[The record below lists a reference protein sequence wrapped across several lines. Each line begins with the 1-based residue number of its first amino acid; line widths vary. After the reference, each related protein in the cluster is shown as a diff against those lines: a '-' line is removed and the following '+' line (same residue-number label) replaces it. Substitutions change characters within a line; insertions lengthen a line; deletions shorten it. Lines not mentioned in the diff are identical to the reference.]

1 MRRRFFNAA
10 DNFVGGCYN
19 KLSNED
25 IKRLGGKRP
34 YVCQFNK
41 IHIHIGPVFKDHDSD
56 GSYIRFDSK
65 WNRSGYES
73 VVYSHSNGGIFIL
86 GENKIGNIED
96 HIQDLTYWY
105 EYDPSINENYC
116 YFYYEANNSGNAI
129 KLNGE
134 FSYTSTVFNIPSLE
148 VSTLRDGSLSFPE
161 IYIEGI
167 WDPSL
172 YKSVL

>member
-41 IHIHIGPVFKDHDSD
+41 IHIHIGPVLKDHDSD
-56 GSYIRFDSK
+56 VSYIMFNSD
-65 WNRSGYES
+65 WNYGGYES
-73 VVYSHSNGGIFIL
+73 MVYLHSNNGISIL
-86 GENKIGNIED
+86 GGNRIGNTED
-96 HIQDLTYWY
+96 RIQDLTYWY
-105 EYDPSINENYC
+105 EYDPSINEVYC

-129 KLNGE
+129 KLDGE
-134 FSYTSTVFNIPSLE
+134 FNNASTVFNIPSLE
-148 VSTLRDGSLSFPE
+148 VTTLRDGSLSFPE
-161 IYIEGI
+161 IYIEGV

>member
-41 IHIHIGPVFKDHDSD
+41 IHIHIGPVLKDHDSD
-56 GSYIRFDSK
+56 VSYIMFNSN
-65 WNRSGYES
+65 WNYGGYES
-73 VVYSHSNGGIFIL
+73 MVYNHSNNGIFIL

-129 KLNGE
+129 K
-134 FSYTSTVFNIPSLE
+134 S
-148 VSTLRDGSLSFPE
+148 LRDGSLSFPE

-167 WDPSL
+167 WYPSL

>member
-41 IHIHIGPVFKDHDSD
+41 IHIHIGPVLKDHDSD
-56 GSYIRFDSK
+56 VSDIVFNSD
-65 WNRSGYES
+65 WNYGNYES
-73 VVYSHSNGGIFIL
+73 TVYHHSNNGIFIL
-86 GENKIGNIED
+86 GGNKIED
-96 HIQDLTYWY
+96 HMQDLTYWY
-105 EYDPSINENYC
+105 EYDPSLNENYC
-116 YFYYEANNSGNAI
+116 YYYYEADNSGNAI

-134 FSYTSTVFNIPSLE
+134 FSDVSTVFNIPSLK
-148 VSTLRDGSLSFPE
+148 VTTLRDGSLSFPE
-161 IYIEGI
+161 IYIEGV

>member
-1 MRRRFFNAA
+1 M
-10 DNFVGGCYN
+10 GGCYN

-41 IHIHIGPVFKDHDSD
+41 IHIHIGPVLKDHDSD
-56 GSYIRFDSK
+56 VSYIMFNS
-65 WNRSGYES
+65 
-73 VVYSHSNGGIFIL
+73 L

-134 FSYTSTVFNIPSLE
+134 FGDTSTVFNIPSLE
-148 VSTLRDGSLSFPE
+148 VTTLRDGSLSFPE

>member
-41 IHIHIGPVFKDHDSD
+41 IHIHI
-56 GSYIRFDSK
+56 
-65 WNRSGYES
+65 
-73 VVYSHSNGGIFIL
+73 
-86 GENKIGNIED
+86 
-96 HIQDLTYWY
+96 
-105 EYDPSINENYC
+105 
-116 YFYYEANNSGNAI
+116 
-129 KLNGE
+129 
-134 FSYTSTVFNIPSLE
+134 PSLE
-148 VSTLRDGSLSFPE
+148 VTTLRDGSLSFPE